1 MATLILEDGSRYE
14 GTLFGRKAPVTGEV
28 VFTTGMTG
36 YQETL
41 TDPSYC
47 GQIVCMTY
55 PLIGNVGINA
65 LDSES
70 AGVRM
75 RGFIVAELC
84 DVPSNWQCEKTLD
97 QYLDEQGVTGLCGV
111 DTRALTKHVR
121 VFGTLRGRIVEGEPT
136 EEDLALTRAFEMHDQ
151 VAQCTCKEAYDIPA
165 GEAGD
170 ELLCPASRE
179 GWKLPATATDAKE
192 GRTGSPSGSG
202 SGHSP
207 VKIADTP
214 SATDATDSVAAE
226 QVGGGSGHSPV
237 RIAVMDFGLKRGIL
251 NSLHERGCAL
261 RVFPAYTPASE
272 VLASGCDGVM
282 LTNGPGDPQDNPLA
296 IAAIRELMDK
306 IPVFGICLGH
316 QLMALAMGGRTV
328 QMKYGH
334 HGVNHPVKD
343 LARGTCS
350 VTAQNHCFMVDPE
363 HLPAGAVVSH
373 VNWNDQTV
381 EGVRYTDRPAFSV
394 QFHPEA
400 CGGPRETGYLFDD
413 FLAMVRREKEARH
426 A

>member
-14 GTLFGRKAPVTGEV
+14 GTLFGHKAPVTGEV

-55 PLIGNVGINA
+55 PLIGNVGIND
-65 LDSES
+65 LDNES

-75 RGFIVAELC
+75 KGFIVSELC
-84 DVPSNWQCEKTLD
+84 EVPSNWQTKKTLD
-97 QYLDEQGVTGLCGV
+97 QYLDEQGVTGLYGV

-136 EEDLALTRAFEMHDQ
+136 QEDLELAKHFEMHDQ
-151 VAQCTCKEAYDIPA
+151 VAQCTCEAPYEIK
-165 GEAGD
+165 GEGD
-170 ELLCPASRE
+170 L
-179 GWKLPATATDAKE
+179 T
-192 GRTGSPSGSG
+192 
-202 SGHSP
+202 
-207 VKIADTP
+207 
-214 SATDATDSVAAE
+214 
-226 QVGGGSGHSPV
+226 
-237 RIAVMDFGLKRGIL
+237 IAVMDFGLKRGIL
-251 NSLHERGCAL
+251 TALNARGCTL
-261 RVFPAYTPASE
+261 KVYPAYTPASE
-272 VLASGCDGVM
+272 IIAGGCDGVM

-306 IPVFGICLGH
+306 KPVFGICLGH
-316 QLMALAMGGRTV
+316 QLIALAMGGRTV

-334 HGVNHPVKD
+334 HGANHPVKD

-350 VTAQNHCFMVDPE
+350 VTAQNHCYMVDPQ
-363 HLPAGAVVSH
+363 HLPAGAQVSH

-400 CGGPRETGYLFDD
+400 CGGPRETAYLFDD
-413 FLAMVRREKEARH
+413 FLAMVRGNKNK
-426 A
+426 

>member
-14 GTLFGRKAPVTGEV
+14 GTLFGHKAPVTGEV

-55 PLIGNVGINA
+55 PLIGNVGIND
-65 LDSES
+65 LDDESE
-70 AGVRM
+70 GVRM
-75 RGFIVAELC
+75 RGFIVSELC
-84 DVPSNWQCEKTLD
+84 DVPSNWQTKKTLD
-97 QYLDEQGVTGLCGV
+97 RYLDEQGVTGMYGV

-136 EEDLALTRAFEMHDQ
+136 QADLELAKAHEMHDQ
-151 VAQCTCKEAYDIPA
+151 VAQCTCKAPYEIK
-165 GEAGD
+165 GD
-170 ELLCPASRE
+170 GDL
-179 GWKLPATATDAKE
+179 T
-192 GRTGSPSGSG
+192 
-202 SGHSP
+202 
-207 VKIADTP
+207 
-214 SATDATDSVAAE
+214 
-226 QVGGGSGHSPV
+226 
-237 RIAVMDFGLKRGIL
+237 IAVMDFGLKRGIL
-251 NSLHERGCAL
+251 RSLNARGCTL
-261 RVFPAYTPASE
+261 RVYPADTPASA
-272 VLASGCDGVM
+272 VIDGGCDGVM
-282 LTNGPGDPQDNPLA
+282 LTNGPGDPADNPQA
-296 IAAIRELMDK
+296 IAAVRELMDQK
-306 IPVFGICLGH
+306 PVFGICLGH

-334 HGVNHPVKD
+334 HGANHPVKD

-350 VTAQNHCFMVDPE
+350 VTAQNHCFMVDPA
-363 HLPAGAVVSH
+363 HLPAGAQVSH

-400 CGGPRETGYLFDD
+400 CGGPRETAYLFDD
-413 FLAMVRREKEARH
+413 FLAMVREDKQKHGGEQH

>member
-1 MATLILEDGSRYE
+1 MATLILEDGSRYA

-75 RGFIVAELC
+75 KGFVVGELC

-111 DTRALTKHVR
+111 DTRALTRHVR
-121 VFGTLRGRIVEGEPT
+121 VYGTLRGRIVEGEPT
-136 EEDLALTRAFEMHDQ
+136 DEDLELARAFEQHDQ
-151 VAQCTCKEAYDIPA
+151 VQRCTCQAPYDIPA
-165 GEAGD
+165 ADAGV
-170 ELLCPASRE
+170 RE
-179 GWKLPATATDAKE
+179 GWASCRRSGE
-192 GRTGSPSGSG
+192 GL
-202 SGHSP
+202 
-207 VKIADTP
+207 
-214 SATDATDSVAAE
+214 
-226 QVGGGSGHSPV
+226 

-251 NSLHERGCAL
+251 KSLSERGCAL
-261 RVFPAYTPASE
+261 RVYPAYTPAE
-272 VLASGCDGVM
+272 QIVADGCDGVM
-282 LTNGPGDPQDNPLA
+282 LTNGPGNPEDNPLA
-296 IAAIRELMDK
+296 IAAIRELMDVK
-306 IPVFGICLGH
+306 PVFGICLGH
-316 QLMALAMGGRTV
+316 QLMALAMGGRTKK
-328 QMKYGH
+328 MKYGH

-343 LARGTCS
+343 LSRGTCS
-350 VTAQNHCFMVDPE
+350 VTAQNHCFMVDPDC
-363 HLPAGAVVSH
+363 LPAGAEVSH

-381 EGVRYTDRPAFSV
+381 EGVRYTDRAAFSV

-400 CGGPRETGYLFDD
+400 CGGPRETAYLFDD
-413 FLAMVRREKEARH
+413 FLDMVRREQEGKH

>member
-14 GTLFGRKAPVTGEV
+14 GTLFGRRAPVTGEV

-65 LDSES
+65 LDAES
-70 AGVRM
+70 GAVRM
-75 RGFIVAELC
+75 KGFVVSELC
-84 DVPSNWQCEKTLD
+84 DAPSNWQCEKTLD
-97 QYLDEQGVTGLCGV
+97 SYLDEQGVTGLCGV

-121 VFGTLRGRIVEGEPT
+121 VYGTLRGRIVEGEPT
-136 EEDLALTRAFEMHDQ
+136 DEDLALTRAFALHDQ
-151 VAQCTCKEAYDIPA
+151 VARCTCEAPYEVTP
-165 GEAGD
+165 
-170 ELLCPASRE
+170 ELGARLPGAAE
-179 GWKLPATATDAKE
+179 GWAKAK
-192 GRTGSPSGSG
+192 RTGEGL
-202 SGHSP
+202 H
-207 VKIADTP
+207 
-214 SATDATDSVAAE
+214 
-226 QVGGGSGHSPV
+226 
-237 RIAVMDFGLKRGIL
+237 IAVMDFGLKRGIL
-251 NSLHERGCAL
+251 RSLYERVCRL
-261 RVFPAYTPASE
+261 TVFPAYTPATD

-282 LTNGPGDPQDNPLA
+282 LTNGPGDPQDNPTA
-296 IAAIRELMDK
+296 IAAIRELMDRR
-306 IPVFGICLGH
+306 PVFGICLGH

-334 HGVNHPVKD
+334 HGANHPVKD
-343 LARGTCS
+343 LARGTCA
-350 VTAQNHCFMVDPE
+350 VTAQNHCFMVDPD
-363 HLPAGAVVSH
+363 HLPAGAEVSH

-400 CGGPRETGYLFDD
+400 CGGPRETAYLFDD
-413 FLAMVRREKEARH
+413 FLDMVRRTKEDAH